1 MPDLI
6 YITCP
11 DCGYYFTSDF
21 FDFDFLCPYC
31 GNDLYGINF
40 IVSNIDLDDE
50 IS

>member
-11 DCGYYFTSDF
+11 DCG
-21 FDFDFLCPYC
+21 FDCVLDLDDDLTCPHC

-50 IS
+50 VY